1 ENVSIGRPISN
12 TQVYV
17 LDEAGQPVPIGV
29 PGELYTGGDGLAR
42 EYVGRQELT
51 EEKFVSNPFVPDE
64 RLYRT
69 GDKVR
74 WREDGLLEF
83 LGRIDQQIKIRGYR
97 IEPGEVEAA
106 LVSHPTVQQATVVA
120 FEVTPGDKQLVGYVV
135 LEGNTEITMLELRRD
150 ISAALPEYMVPGVI
164 VKVDSIPLTP
174 NGKVDRRALP
184 EPDYVSEVEEYIAPN
199 TDTEGKLAGIWELLL
214 RSECIGRNDHFFHRG
229 GHSLLATQLVSHI
242 RESFSVEVSVAQ
254 IFKTSILKD
263 LAVEIDQAT
272 GDNILPPI
280 VPRQVKGDVPLSYAQ
295 QRLWF
300 LQQLEPESP
309 AYNCPFIYKIKGDL
323 QYELLELALNEMIH
337 RHESL
342 RTYYPIVG
350 QEPAQRVLPS
360 MPLLI
365 QKIDFTEVSKNE
377 REGSA
382 LSWAQEQARIPFNL
396 ENPPLLRA
404 ALIKLEDNLN
414 WFILVKHHIITDGW
428 SMQIFTKQL
437 KIFYE
442 QLIQKQG
449 IKFTEPVIQY
459 SDFSEWQN
467 RCFHEKRFAGQKMYW
482 ENKLRNVADKLE
494 LPLDYKRPAIQNFS
508 GSQCKFSIPKPLV
521 NLLQGLCK
529 ETDTTLFMA
538 LLTAWYAVMYRY
550 SGQEDIVIGAPIAN
564 RNRSDL
570 EEVLGFFV
578 NTLPLR
584 LNVTREGTFRSLLLQ
599 VREITL
605 EAYANQDIPFEH
617 IIEAIGIE
625 RNMSYNPLFQVMF
638 VLQSEEVR
646 SWTVGNTDWVQE
658 DIDNQTAKFDLNLE
672 IISTSTGLEGRL
684 VYNTNLY
691 DFKTV
696 SRMTEHFQML
706 LSGAV
711 MSPDICVSTLPLLT
725 EWEQKKLL
733 LLNSTERNYPLDLC
747 LADLIER
754 QVAKTPDQIAV
765 INHNNNLTFHELN
778 VEANKLA
785 HRLQQMGASSNT
797 LIGLYMERSLEMVIA
812 MLAIVKS
819 GAAYVPID
827 PTYPSERVENIL
839 KDAAIKILLTDRK
852 VIGDMKYNI
861 NLILYLDE
869 ERMIPHEGQEANPM
883 RESGSDRLAYVMY
896 TSGTTGQPKG
906 VMISHRA
913 ICNRLHWM
921 KEEYS
926 VSETDTIFHKTPI
939 SFDVSV
945 WEVFLPLMTGAKL
958 IISTPGGHKD
968 TQYMVRMILLHRV
981 TMIHFIPSM
990 LQLMLDEADFSNCTS
1005 LKFVFSGGETLP
1017 YELLERLLEKLP
1029 AEIHNRYGPTEI
1041 SINATYWPSERNKNK
1056 IVKIGKPLANT
1067 QVYVLDANREM
1078 VPIGVPGELFVG
1090 GTSLAEGYLHRQD
1103 LTDEKFIFHTF
1114 SKDRKAKLYRT
1125 GDWVRCLSDG
1135 NLEFLGRM
1143 DQQVKIRG
1151 FRIELG
1157 EIEKTLGLHSSV
1169 RDAVVIVK
1177 EHHPHNNRLI
1187 AFVTAHSQEDIVP
1200 SRLMQYLERRLPEY
1214 MLPVIVQI
1222 DKIPLM
1228 SSGKVDRKAL
1238 EQMDVKF
1245 LERQSVRVEPR
1256 TESERT
1262 VARLVEEIMGFED
1275 IGIEDNLFELGA
1287 NSLSLARMAILIRE
1301 TFDIE
1306 FPTRLLFDKPT
1317 VKQLAYQIDTKIS
1330 SKLNSNNLTI
1340 DVDHLSENEMD
1351 TLLLSLIEEGWE

>member
-1 ENVSIGRPISN
+1 
-12 TQVYV
+12 
-17 LDEAGQPVPIGV
+17 
-29 PGELYTGGDGLAR
+29 
-42 EYVGRQELT
+42 
-51 EEKFVSNPFVPDE
+51 
-64 RLYRT
+64 
-69 GDKVR
+69 
-74 WREDGLLEF
+74 
-83 LGRIDQQIKIRGYR
+83 
-97 IEPGEVEAA
+97 
-106 LVSHPTVQQATVVA
+106 
-120 FEVTPGDKQLVGYVV
+120 
-135 LEGNTEITMLELRRD
+135 M
-150 ISAALPEYMVPGVI
+150 
-164 VKVDSIPLTP
+164 
-174 NGKVDRRALP
+174 
-184 EPDYVSEVEEYIAPN
+184 
-199 TDTEGKLAGIWELLL
+199 
-214 RSECIGRNDHFFHRG
+214 
-229 GHSLLATQLVSHI
+229 
-242 RESFSVEVSVAQ
+242 
-254 IFKTSILKD
+254 
-263 LAVEIDQAT
+263 
-272 GDNILPPI
+272 
-280 VPRQVKGDVPLSYAQ
+280 
-295 QRLWF
+295 
-300 LQQLEPESP
+300 
-309 AYNCPFIYKIKGDL
+309 
-323 QYELLELALNEMIH
+323 
-337 RHESL
+337 
-342 RTYYPIVG
+342 
-350 QEPAQRVLPS
+350 
-360 MPLLI
+360 
-365 QKIDFTEVSKNE
+365 
-377 REGSA
+377 
-382 LSWAQEQARIPFNL
+382 
-396 ENPPLLRA
+396 
-404 ALIKLEDNLN
+404 
-414 WFILVKHHIITDGW
+414 
-428 SMQIFTKQL
+428 
-437 KIFYE
+437 
-442 QLIQKQG
+442 
-449 IKFTEPVIQY
+449 
-459 SDFSEWQN
+459 
-467 RCFHEKRFAGQKMYW
+467 
-482 ENKLRNVADKLE
+482 
-494 LPLDYKRPAIQNFS
+494 
-508 GSQCKFSIPKPLV
+508 
-521 NLLQGLCK
+521 
-529 ETDTTLFMA
+529 
-538 LLTAWYAVMYRY
+538 
-550 SGQEDIVIGAPIAN
+550 
-564 RNRSDL
+564 
-570 EEVLGFFV
+570 
-578 NTLPLR
+578 
-584 LNVTREGTFRSLLLQ
+584 
-599 VREITL
+599 
-605 EAYANQDIPFEH
+605 
-617 IIEAIGIE
+617 
-625 RNMSYNPLFQVMF
+625 
-638 VLQSEEVR
+638 
-646 SWTVGNTDWVQE
+646 
-658 DIDNQTAKFDLNLE
+658 
-672 IISTSTGLEGRL
+672 
-684 VYNTNLY
+684 
-691 DFKTV
+691 
-696 SRMTEHFQML
+696 
-706 LSGAV
+706 
-711 MSPDICVSTLPLLT
+711 
-725 EWEQKKLL
+725 L